1 MFLYA
6 AAVLICYSCTTT
18 SSVPNKACNIS
29 LVFELCAEGETFVV
43 TYRVATQKTKEC
55 AAKSAI
61 NFHLNA
67 QNKQVTTTTTK
78 NLSTRKTQ
86 HPLHQHICLSHL
98 VDLEQLAPLL
108 STMAAD
114 YITSATQ
121 TMMLVRSIAAHLAA
135 EPNLP
140 AAENLTRGEVD
151 AWIRALNTG
160 IHGRV
165 IDMLAL
171 PVLECLLY
179 MR

>member
-1 MFLYA
+1 
-6 AAVLICYSCTTT
+6 
-18 SSVPNKACNIS
+18 
-29 LVFELCAEGETFVV
+29 
-43 TYRVATQKTKEC
+43 
-55 AAKSAI
+55 
-61 NFHLNA
+61 
-67 QNKQVTTTTTK
+67 
-78 NLSTRKTQ
+78 
-86 HPLHQHICLSHL
+86 
-98 VDLEQLAPLL
+98 
-108 STMAAD
+108 MAAD

-121 TMMLVRSIAAHLAA
+121 TMMLVHSIAAHLAA

-140 AAENLTRGEVD
+140 AAENITRGEVD